1 MYTSDPKM
9 FDPNHNLD
17 FTSKE
22 DDGRLFMR
30 GGQVYK
36 RPYGWNKVALN
47 IKDNYVDTAW
57 LGGTKGGQRTHEV
70 RDENVIV
77 NPNVVLS

>member
-17 FTSKE
+17 FTNKK
-22 DDGRLFMR
+22 DDGGVFMR
-30 GGQVYK
+30 GGQVYN

-47 IKDNYVDTAW
+47 VKDNYDDTDW
-57 LGGTKGGQRTHEV
+57 LGGTKGGQRMHEV
-70 RDENVIV
+70 TDEKGFIG
-77 NPNVVLS
+77 